1 MRRPKL
7 LSPATLAA
15 ALPLLAACTSPP
27 SAPSGAKTAPSSTDE
42 PALARGVAARRPPPA
57 PAPEPP
63 APKKLP
69 PEIASP
75 WSYVLPVDHGV
86 RKDDGGGGAFLAPR
100 YHGKHNGLD
109 LLAPLGTSVLAPCDG
124 RARSGVSGSHGRW
137 VHVVCPLPSELS
149 AGKSLHASIFFSH
162 LSRVTSKS
170 KDFERVRRGATVG
183 AVGKSGNASGSDIAP
198 HLHVEII
205 VHGDAEAAEAETHSG
220 RSQAKSAGAD
230 AFLAEL
236 EKRCLAPNG
245 FSARSSDLAR
255 ARRID
260 PFVVMTCLAPDKPAL
275 TAPRAPLAGA
285 FEKWSQHYLAKAFD
299 VDVGRRP

>member
-1 MRRPKL
+1 MCRPKL
-7 LSPATLAA
+7 LRSATLAA

-42 PALARGVAARRPPPA
+42 PALARGVAARRPAPA

-86 RKDDGGGGAFLAPR
+86 RSDDGGKGGFLAPR

-109 LLAPLGTSVLAPCDG
+109 LLAPLGTPVLSPCEG

-137 VHVVCPLPSELS
+137 VQVVCALPAELS

-162 LSRVTSKS
+162 LSRVNTKA

-198 HLHVEII
+198 HLHIEII
-205 VHGDAEAAEAETHSG
+205 VHGDSEAAEAETHSG

-230 AFLAEL
+230 LFLGEL

-260 PFVVMTCLAPDKPAL
+260 PFVVLTCLAPDKPPL
-275 TAPRAPLAGA
+275 SAPRAPLAGA